1 MGWWLDVSWASAFRL
16 TSEFLMGK
24 RGRGHSVKP
33 SETVLKAG
41 AGREVSKSSKC
52 IPVSVK
58 VAQLRETGYDNFET
72 WLKDPKNLYVGRR
85 GRIFIHANGSKR
97 IFHYAASKWQNPFVV
112 SKNLSREMACEKFRA
127 ALLNG
132 SLKDH
137 EDTLEH
143 LWHCYALVDKNRF
156 MLLDFGID
164 HCIAICN
171 VLHDI
176 VLEFLFNLLLEWCRV
191 GLTAFVFPQQSKA
204 ADWWLMTS
212 WGLKK
217 AAFLNDLSFIP
228 SW

>member
-1 MGWWLDVSWASAFRL
+1 
-16 TSEFLMGK
+16 MGK
-24 RGRGHSVKP
+24 RGKGHSVKP

-137 EDTLEH
+137 EDGRPLHEK
-143 LWHCYALVDKNRF
+143 LVQLRGLRLGCWCKPEAC
-156 MLLDFGID
+156 
-164 HCIAICN
+164 HA
-171 VLHDI
+171 DI
-176 VLEFLFNLLLEWCRV
+176 LAELANASGV
-191 GLTAFVFPQQSKA
+191 GTSK
-204 ADWWLMTS
+204 S
-212 WGLKK
+212 
-217 AAFLNDLSFIP
+217 
-228 SW
+228 